1 MSNNADT
8 TTGNMFLDINNP
20 SHIGQKDM
28 SLEDYYNRR
37 ILNNNKENRLGGSK
51 SSYTEQYKP
60 DNKRKIQY
68 FNSVWKLF

>member
-1 MSNNADT
+1 
-8 TTGNMFLDINNP
+8 
-20 SHIGQKDM
+20 M

-51 SSYTEQYKP
+51 SLYTDQYKP